1 MRFLRFPLE
10 KSGADR
16 QPRLQHAVARDP
28 LQESRVGH
36 FPRARYDQPDLPARR
51 RAGHLSAAEN
61 RRAHDPAAFRRPLL
75 GTKIKKPGRPR
86 RGRPGLLY
94 VERDVEA
101 RAIFS

>member
-36 FPRARYDQPDLPARR
+36 FPRARHDQPDLPARR

-61 RRAHDPAAFRRPLL
+61 RRARDPAAFRRPLL
-75 GTKIKKPGRPR
+75 GAQIRNQADPAGPAWFA
-86 RGRPGLLY
+86 LC
-94 VERDVEA
+94 
-101 RAIFS
+101 